1 MIETKLQELTAAV
14 TQLTSVTEALIEVL
28 RHQSSTTTVTSGT
41 TATTTT
47 VEAPKPKKAKAPK
60 AEEPAAPAPAPA
72 PEPVPAAPEPVPA
85 APEPVPAAAP
95 EITLKDLRDA
105 AQSAL
110 DAGKL
115 NDVVAINKRFGL
127 KRISD
132 APVEQYPELLA
143 ALKELTN
150 GQA

>member
-14 TQLTSVTEALIEVL
+14 TQLTTVTEALIEVL

-41 TATTTT
+41 TATTTV

-60 AEEPAAPAPAPA
+60 VEEPAAPAPAPAPA

-85 APEPVPAAAP
+85 AAP
-95 EITLKDLRDA
+95 EVTLKDLRDA
-105 AQSAL
+105 AQTAL

>member
-1 MIETKLQELTAAV
+1 MIETKIQELTAAV
-14 TQLTSVTEALIEVL
+14 TQLTTVTEALIEAL

-60 AEEPAAPAPAPA
+60 VEEPAAPAPAPA

-85 APEPVPAAAP
+85 AAP
-95 EITLKDLRDA
+95 EVTLKDLRDA

>member
-1 MIETKLQELTAAV
+1 MLETKLYELAIAV
-14 TQLTSVTEALIEVL
+14 TQLTTAIDAL
-28 RHQSSTTTVTSGT
+28 RAQMPSTTTTVTSGT
-41 TATTTT
+41 AATTTT

-60 AEEPAAPAPAPA
+60 AEEPQPEPAPAAEPAPAPA
-72 PEPVPAAPEPVPA
+72 PEPAPAPAPVT
-85 APEPVPAAAP
+85 
-95 EITLKDLRDA
+95 EITVKDLRDA
-105 AQSAL
+105 AQAAL

-132 APVEQYPELLA
+132 APVDQYSAIHA
-143 ALKELTN
+143 ALKEITD

>member
-1 MIETKLQELTAAV
+1 MIETKIQELTAAV
-14 TQLTSVTEALIEVL
+14 TQLTTVTEALIEAL

-47 VEAPKPKKAKAPK
+47 VEAPKPKKAKTPK
-60 AEEPAAPAPAPA
+60 VEEPAAPAPAPA

-85 APEPVPAAAP
+85 AAP
-95 EITLKDLRDA
+95 EVTLKDLRDA
-105 AQSAL
+105 AQTAL

>member
-14 TQLTSVTEALIEVL
+14 TQLTTVTEALIEVL

-60 AEEPAAPAPAPA
+60 VEEPAAPAPA

-85 APEPVPAAAP
+85 AAAP

-105 AQSAL
+105 AQAAL

-143 ALKELTN
+143 ALKELNN

>member
-1 MIETKLQELTAAV
+1 MIETKIQELTAAV
-14 TQLTSVTEALIEVL
+14 TQLTTVTEALIEAL

-47 VEAPKPKKAKAPK
+47 VEAPKPKKAKTPK
-60 AEEPAAPAPAPA
+60 VEEPAAPAPAPA
-72 PEPVPAAPEPVPA
+72 PEPVPV

-105 AQSAL
+105 AQTAL

-143 ALKELTN
+143 ALKELNN

>member
-1 MIETKLQELTAAV
+1 MLETKLYELAIAV
-14 TQLTSVTEALIEVL
+14 TQLTTAIDAL
-28 RHQSSTTTVTSGT
+28 RAQMPSTTTTVTSGT
-41 TATTTT
+41 AATTTT

-60 AEEPAAPAPAPA
+60 AEEPAPAPEPTPEPEPAPAPA
-72 PEPVPAAPEPVPA
+72 PVAEVS
-85 APEPVPAAAP
+85 
-95 EITLKDLRDA
+95 LKDIRDA
-105 AQSAL
+105 AQAAL

-132 APVEQYPELLA
+132 APVDQYSAIHA
-143 ALKELTN
+143 ALKEITD

>member
-1 MIETKLQELTAAV
+1 MIETKIQELTAAV
-14 TQLTSVTEALIEVL
+14 TQLTTVTEALIEVL

-47 VEAPKPKKAKAPK
+47 VEAPKPKKAKAAK
-60 AEEPAAPAPAPA
+60 SEEPAAPAPAPA
-72 PEPVPAAPEPVPA
+72 PEPVPV

-105 AQSAL
+105 AQAAL

>member
-14 TQLTSVTEALIEVL
+14 TQLTTVTEALIEVL

-47 VEAPKPKKAKAPK
+47 VEAPKPKKPKAPK
-60 AEEPAAPAPAPA
+60 VEEPAAPAP
-72 PEPVPAAPEPVPA
+72 APEPVPA

-105 AQSAL
+105 AQAAL

-143 ALKELTN
+143 ALKELNN

>member
-1 MIETKLQELTAAV
+1 MLETKLYELAIAV
-14 TQLTSVTEALIEVL
+14 TQLTTAIDAL
-28 RHQSSTTTVTSGT
+28 RAQMPSTTTTVTSGT
-41 TATTTT
+41 AATTTT

-60 AEEPAAPAPAPA
+60 AEEPAPAPEPTPEPA
-72 PEPVPAAPEPVPA
+72 PEPVPV

-105 AQSAL
+105 AQAAL

>member
-14 TQLTSVTEALIEVL
+14 TQLTTVTEALIEVL

-60 AEEPAAPAPAPA
+60 PEEPAAPAPAP
-72 PEPVPAAPEPVPA
+72 EPVPV

-105 AQSAL
+105 AQAAL

-132 APVEQYPELLA
+132 APVEQYAELLA

>member
-14 TQLTSVTEALIEVL
+14 TQLTTVTEALIEVL

-47 VEAPKPKKAKAPK
+47 VEAPKPKKPKAPK
-60 AEEPAAPAPAPA
+60 VEEPAAPAPAPAPA

-85 APEPVPAAAP
+85 ASPEV
-95 EITLKDLRDA
+95 TLKDLRDA
-105 AQSAL
+105 AQAAL

>member
-1 MIETKLQELTAAV
+1 MIETKIQELTAAV
-14 TQLTSVTEALIEVL
+14 TQLTTVTEALIEAL

-72 PEPVPAAPEPVPA
+72 PEPVPV

-105 AQSAL
+105 AQAAL

>member
-14 TQLTSVTEALIEVL
+14 TQLTTVTEALIEVL

-47 VEAPKPKKAKAPK
+47 VEAPKPKKPKAPK
-60 AEEPAAPAPAPA
+60 VEEPAAPAPS
-72 PEPVPAAPEPVPA
+72 PEPVPA

-95 EITLKDLRDA
+95 EVTLKDLRDA
-105 AQSAL
+105 AQAAL